1 MQQLKKENKFPLL
14 VITTHCKER
23 EYRLLGRE
31 RERERER
38 LRSISVNLT
47 RVWVWIVDG
56 TGYKGGEWR
65 VETPTQNGPNP
76 SHWSGVWNC

>member
-1 MQQLKKENKFPLL
+1 MYFGTQIFINNKKVFKFGKEEIDIERAEQRTLMQQLKKENKFPLL

-23 EYRLLGRE
+23 EYRLLE

-47 RVWVWIVDG
+47 RV
-56 TGYKGGEWR
+56 
-65 VETPTQNGPNP
+65 
-76 SHWSGVWNC
+76 